1 MMEPIQGVADDMM
14 RYIDESRAK
23 KADGVIDMKEIFQ
36 GESVSKGLIQI
47 QLSSPSGLAVNT
59 ICKCAFGVNTD
70 AHHNPNDDLIK
81 YGNEIFAGFR
91 PSNVLESALL
101 SLFFYFPG
109 FEKIIP
115 VIPPAYDKIHKIGK
129 DIAEQR

>member
-1 MMEPIQGVADDMM
+1 MLTD
-14 RYIDESRAK
+14 RLLSHYILYYVSRTNPEEK
-23 KADGVIDMKEIFQ
+23 
-36 GESVSKGLIQI
+36 
-47 QLSSPSGLAVNT
+47 SSISL
-59 ICKCAFGVNTD
+59 F
-70 AHHNPNDDLIK
+70 
-81 YGNEIFAGFR
+81 FFR